1 MTKNKLYHNAAVR
14 SAFFSEVAIG
24 ILANTILLLFHIF
37 IFLHEHRPNPTDLP
51 VGLLA
56 LTHLAMLIIMG
67 FIGTDIF
74 MSWERFWDT
83 ITCKWLVYLHRLV
96 RGLTVCITCL
106 LSVLQA
112 VTLSP
117 RSSCLAKLKRTSPR
131 HYLCSL
137 LVLWVLYMSVSSH
150 IFMSVIATPN
160 LTSDS
165 LIYVTESCSVLPISY
180 TLRQVFSTFL
190 TVREFFLM
198 GLTFVSNGYMV
209 TVLCIHKRETQHLHS
224 SSLALKT
231 SPEQRATRTILLLT
245 SFFMVMSILDYGI
258 SASRIMWNNDPALYC
273 VIILISHSYAAV
285 SALVFIST
293 DKRVI
298 IFVRTMWGR
307 TVTVYSG
314 KDIFSTSGM
323 NWL

>member
-1 MTKNKLYHNAAVR
+1 MIKNKLYHNVAVR
-14 SAFFSEVAIG
+14 STLLCEQTIVS
-24 ILANTILLLFHIF
+24 LANALLLTFHIF
-37 IFLHEHRPNPTDLP
+37 IFLHEHRPKPTDLP
-51 VGLLA
+51 ISLLA
-56 LTHLAMLIIMG
+56 LTHLAMLIIMML
-67 FIGTDIF
+67 IDTDTVF
-74 MSWERFWDT
+74 WEGFWDDS
-83 ITCKWLVYLHRLV
+83 TCKWLVYLYRLV

-137 LVLWVLYMSVSSH
+137 LALWVLYMSVSSH
-150 IFMSVIATPN
+150 IFMSIIATPN

-180 TLRQVFSTFL
+180 TLRQVFSTLL

-198 GLTFVSNGYMV
+198 GLMFVSNGYMV
-209 TVLCIHKRETQHLHS
+209 TVLCRHKRQTQHLHS

-245 SFFMVMSILDYGI
+245 TFFMVMSILDYGI
-258 SASRIMWNNDPALYC
+258 SASRIMWNNDPALYL
-273 VIILISHSYAAV
+273 VQMLMGHSYAAL
-285 SALVFIST
+285 SPLVLITT

-298 IFVRTMWGR
+298 IFVRAMCR
-307 TVTVYSG
+307 VR
-314 KDIFSTSGM
+314 F
-323 NWL
+323 